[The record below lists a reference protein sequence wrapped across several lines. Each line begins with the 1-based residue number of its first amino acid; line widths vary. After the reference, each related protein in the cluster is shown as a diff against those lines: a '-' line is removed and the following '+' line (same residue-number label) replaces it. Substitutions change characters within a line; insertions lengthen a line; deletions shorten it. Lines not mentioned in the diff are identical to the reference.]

1 MYTRIYGQQL
11 LGKCL
16 CVAGANQHVKHFR
29 TFSLYEH
36 MFATKKTK
44 YGIIMT
50 SQYCVYMRCVCVP
63 HRGAAQLSGRG
74 SPQSD

>member
-50 SQYCVYMRCVCVP
+50 S
-63 HRGAAQLSGRG
+63 
-74 SPQSD
+74 